1 MGQTF
6 SKQILYDLTCPSGI
20 QHFLRRSAK
29 ATETLA
35 GKPAES
41 QNMEYFSLQL
51 ANSAVVTGLRTPAA
65 SEPPPKGTPLIVGLH
80 GGSYSAEYYNATP
93 TYSASPYSAFL
104 RVPFVAINRPGYKD
118 STALPDTLPEGSTFF
133 QEEGRY
139 LHNEILPAIWEAYA
153 AGYGVSSIVILAHS
167 LAVPMTI
174 VAAALHATTPSSS
187 SDEQRQDQSL
197 EVGEGQVSD
206 QGPEREQDTSSM
218 KEGTKPAENVKE
230 NVKEDEKENV
240 EENGKENVKSYPLA
254 GIVLSGFGTIPNVT
268 TMARV
273 EPLVDPNATR
283 ITFPPAFKDEI
294 MLSLPSTGF
303 TDPEIYEKTE
313 ELNTSVS
320 LAEFADAVGSWP
332 LYWCERYAKHV
343 RCPVMYALVA
353 NDCFWMPTKKAM
365 EDFAGSFENSVRVE
379 KGVVLGGVHCLELC
393 RVGRGWYARVFGWA
407 MECGVAF
414 GLGVL

>member
-20 QHFLRRSAK
+20 QHLLQRCAK

-51 ANSAVVTGLRTPAA
+51 ANNAVVTGLRTPAA
-65 SEPPPKGTPLIVGLH
+65 SDPPPKGTPLIVGLH
-80 GGSYSAEYYNATP
+80 GGSYSADYYNATP
-93 TYSASPYSAFL
+93 TYSASAYSAFL

-118 STALPDTLPEGSTFF
+118 STALPDALPEGSTFF

-139 LHNEILPAIWEAYA
+139 LRNEILPAVWKAYA
-153 AGYGVSSIVILAHS
+153 ADYGVSSIVILGHS

-174 VAAALHATTPSSS
+174 VAAALHATTSSSS
-187 SDEQRQDQSL
+187 SDEQRLDQL
-197 EVGEGQVSD
+197 LGDGEGPVSN
-206 QGPEREQDTSSM
+206 QGPEREQDTSNR
-218 KEGTKPAENVKE
+218 KEGTKAAENGK
-230 NVKEDEKENV
+230 
-240 EENGKENVKSYPLA
+240 ENGKENVKSYPLA
-254 GIVLSGFGTIPNVT
+254 GIVLSGFGTIPNAT
-268 TMARV
+268 TMTRV

-283 ITFPPAFKDEI
+283 ITFPSAFKDEI

-303 TDPEIYEKTE
+303 TDPEIYEITE

-332 LYWCERYAKHV
+332 SYWRERYAKHV
-343 RCPVMYALVA
+343 KCPVMYALVA
-353 NDCFWMPTKKAM
+353 NDCFWMPTKEAM